1 MTRQGRSPNIGI
13 AGRRA
18 DPVKRRARITKGS
31 AMKTLLLATA
41 LLLGGATAAG
51 AATPRTVSTPQG
63 DVPLCSKTVTD
74 ECMNPQAAPAA
85 ATHHARHH
93 HAATKRRAATVRG

>member
-1 MTRQGRSPNIGI
+1 
-13 AGRRA
+13 
-18 DPVKRRARITKGS
+18 
-31 AMKTLLLATA
+31 MKTLLFATA

-51 AATPRTVSTPQG
+51 AAPPKTVATPQG

-74 ECMNPQAAPAA
+74 ECMNPSAAHAA

-93 HAATKRRAATVRG
+93 QGAARRRGAHAHG